1 MNFFIVLRKELTEL
15 WRSKR
20 FLIVAAVLAVFGL
33 TSPLLAKFTPEL
45 LKSIPNVP
53 AAVAAMV
60 PTPTVADAVAQY
72 EKNMA
77 QFGVLLALLL
87 SMGVVAQEK
96 ERGTAAMIL
105 AHPVSRVNFLLAKF
119 TALGVMFAVSLAIAA
134 IGCWYYTLL
143 LFEGLPLVPYL
154 ELNGLMLLV
163 FLVYIAVTL
172 LCSTLMRTQGA
183 AAGLS
188 FAALVLIAGI
198 GSLPRI
204 GEYFPG
210 RLFGWG
216 ATLVLGG
223 GDPAWWALG
232 ISIGAIVLALLTACL
247 YFEREEI

>member
-20 FLIVAAVLAVFGL
+20 FLIVGAVLAVFGL
-33 TSPLLAKFTPEL
+33 TSPMLAKFTPEL
-45 LKSIPNVP
+45 LKTIPNVP
-53 AAVAAMV
+53 VAVAAMI
-60 PTPTVADAVAQY
+60 PTPTVADAVGQY

-96 ERGTAAMIL
+96 ERGTAAMML

-119 TALGVMFAVSLAIAA
+119 TALGVMFAASLAIAA

-154 ELNGLMLLV
+154 ELNGLILLV

-216 ATLVLGG
+216 GTLVLGG

-232 ISIGAIVLALLTACL
+232 ISIGAIVLALLAACL
-247 YFEREEI
+247 CFEREEI